1 VSQGFEKT
9 GLGERIANNLLTVCG
24 SSSLQ
29 LALGLAAAEVLITPA
44 MPSTTAR
51 AAGIFM
57 PVIKSVSQAV
67 GSMPGEIP
75 RDCGVWRGLA
85 GQHVSVHYGSTANS
99 TSKGVLVIKSV
110 SQAVGSMPGE
120 LRYSCW
126 VV

>member
-1 VSQGFEKT
+1 MLQFIMFCYFLKSLLGFEKT

-67 GSMPGEIP
+67 GSMPGAG
-75 RDCGVWRGLA
+75 CGVQGCRE
-85 GQHVSVHYGSTANS
+85 
-99 TSKGVLVIKSV
+99 
-110 SQAVGSMPGE
+110 AV
-120 LRYSCW
+120 
-126 VV
+126 